1 MNNFVVKMFN
11 SCEESEDVNVIWFF
25 ISIGSKIC
33 FKLCRRENEPSLI
46 IFRASQHLWTI
57 LSPNF
62 NLLLFNLTENHWLHL
77 LEDHLG
83 HSQIS
88 LAVINIFFSI
98 QNSIQ
103 STQNAY
109 CIVTMK
115 RKFPQKHNSEFSP
128 QLYSKLKK
136 MSCWHTHIYVLE
148 SNFFAFLFQQ
158 FS

>member
-77 LEDHLG
+77 LEDHSV

-103 STQNAY
+103 STQNAS
-109 CIVTMK
+109 CIVT
-115 RKFPQKHNSEFSP
+115 FQKIPPKAQFRIFSP
-128 QLYSKLKK
+128 
-136 MSCWHTHIYVLE
+136 IV
-148 SNFFAFLFQQ
+148 
-158 FS
+158 